1 VIATLLF
8 IPLTLLGMQQQ
19 DSIAARLAGRV
30 SPDIATLVERLGTAA
45 STRGLPVDPLIQKAI
60 EGSAKGVSSE
70 RVATAVSW
78 VAMQLDTAA
87 AALREGGVVTDT
99 LVIAAGEFAISAGLS
114 NHDITALART
124 GASVAALTVGLRVA
138 GTLAAMGVPSA
149 ENIAL
154 ISAKLRS
161 GQAASDLLS
170 VPARVQAEISRGVT
184 PAQAAAGL
192 ERAAAAQA
200 SHGPPPGHGNPPPH
214 PTPPPH
220 PAPPP
225 HPGPPPHP

>member
-1 VIATLLF
+1 MIATLLV

-45 STRGLPVDPLIQKAI
+45 ATRGMPVDPLIQKAI

-149 ENIAL
+149 ENIGL

-161 GQAASDLLS
+161 GQSAADLLS

-200 SHGPPPGHGNPPPH
+200 RHGPPPVH
-214 PTPPPH
+214 PTHPPH

-225 HPGPPPHP
+225 HP

>member
-1 VIATLLF
+1 MIATLLV

-60 EGSAKGVSSE
+60 EGGAKGVPSE
-70 RVATAVSW
+70 RVATAVRW

-87 AALREGGVVTDT
+87 AALREGGVATDT

-149 ENIAL
+149 ENIGL

-161 GQAASDLLS
+161 GQSAADLLS

-200 SHGPPPGHGNPPPH
+200 RHGPPPVH
-214 PTPPPH
+214 PTHPPH

-225 HPGPPPHP
+225 HP

>member
-1 VIATLLF
+1 VIATLLV

-60 EGSAKGVSSE
+60 EGGAKGVPSE
-70 RVATAVSW
+70 RVATAVRW

-87 AALREGGVVTDT
+87 AALREGGVATDT

-149 ENIAL
+149 ENIGL

-161 GQAASDLLS
+161 GQSAADLLS

-214 PTPPPH
+214 P
-220 PAPPP
+220 APPP

>member
-1 VIATLLF
+1 VIVSLLV

-45 STRGLPVDPLIQKAI
+45 SARGLPVDPLIQKAI
-60 EGSAKGVSSE
+60 EGSAKGVPSE
-70 RVATAVSW
+70 RVVTAVSW

-138 GTLAAMGVPSA
+138 GTLGAMGVPSA
-149 ENIAL
+149 ENIGL

-161 GQAASDLLS
+161 GQPAGDLLS

-200 SHGPPPGHGNPPPH
+200 RHGPPPGRGNPPPH

-220 PAPPP
+220 P
-225 HPGPPPHP
+225 